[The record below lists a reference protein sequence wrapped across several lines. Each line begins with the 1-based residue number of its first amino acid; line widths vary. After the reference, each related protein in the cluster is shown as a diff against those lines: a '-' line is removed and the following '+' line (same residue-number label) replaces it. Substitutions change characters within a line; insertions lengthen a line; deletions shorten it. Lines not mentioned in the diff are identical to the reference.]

1 MNQPGNGNGG
11 GNGGGGNGGGNGNGG
26 GGGGRPHRRR
36 GGRGRGRR
44 PGGGTGNTGQH
55 RVPGYQGN
63 GDATAVVAPRGPVE
77 PGQRIEV
84 AGVLELSDRSGG
96 FLRLQSASYLPNGGD
111 VHVQPGV
118 IAKYKLRAG
127 DEITGMALPPRGG
140 RGPAL
145 ETVTTIFGRDP
156 AEIEGRPDFA
166 RLSATHPTEML
177 RLTAPGPLPRGA
189 DPTAAIIDLLFP
201 LGKGQRAL
209 IVSPAKAGKTTLL
222 TAIARGIINNQPDAT
237 VYILL
242 ADERPEEVTEM
253 ELANA
258 GEVIASSFDH
268 GADRHVAISEMTLE
282 RARRRVEL
290 GEDVV
295 IILDSLTRLA
305 RAYNNIDKGSGRT
318 LSGGIGAEALER
330 PKRFFGSARAVDPRI
345 GKGSLTIIATALK
358 DTGSKGDEVI
368 FEEFKGTGNAEIVLS
383 RELADRRV
391 FPAID
396 VAASGTRREELLLD
410 PISLKR
416 SHEMRAATAG
426 LPTVKQ
432 IDVVRELL
440 QRGV

>member
-1 MNQPGNGNGG
+1 VDN
-11 GNGGGGNGGGNGNGG
+11 
-26 GGGGRPHRRR
+26 
-36 GGRGRGRR
+36 
-44 PGGGTGNTGQH
+44 
-55 RVPGYQGN
+55 
-63 GDATAVVAPRGPVE
+63 
-77 PGQRIEV
+77 GQRVTVE
-84 AGVLELSDRSGG
+84 GVLELSDRSGG
-96 FLRLQSASYLPNGGD
+96 FLRLRGSSYLATGGD
-111 VHVQPGV
+111 VHVPPGV
-118 IAKYKLRAG
+118 IARFHLRAG
-127 DEITGMALPPRGG
+127 DELTGSAFPPRGG
-140 RGPAL
+140 RGPTL

-156 AEIEGRPDFA
+156 SACEGRPDFN
-166 RLSATHPTEML
+166 RLPATHPTQAL
-177 RLTAPGPLPRGA
+177 RLTAPGGVPRGG
-189 DPTAAIIDLLFP
+189 DITAAIVDLMFP

-209 IVSPAKAGKTTLL
+209 VVAPAKAGKTTLL
-222 TAIARGIINNQPDAT
+222 TAIARGIIANQPEAT

-268 GADRHVAISEMTLE
+268 GADRHVAVAEMTLE

-330 PKRFFGSARAVDPRI
+330 PKRFFGSARAVDPRV

-358 DTGSKGDEVI
+358 DTGSKADEVI
-368 FEEFKGTGNAEIVLS
+368 FEEFKGTGNSEIVLS

-410 PISLKR
+410 PMSLKR
-416 SHEMRAATAG
+416 AHELRAATAG

-432 IDVVRELL
+432 IEVVRELL
-440 QRGV
+440 QRGL

>member
-1 MNQPGNGNGG
+1 MNQP
-11 GNGGGGNGGGNGNGG
+11 GGGNGNGG
-26 GGGGRPHRRR
+26 NGNGGGRPHRRR

-44 PGGGTGNTGQH
+44 PGTTGNG
-55 RVPGYQGN
+55 RGN
-63 GDATAVVAPRGPVE
+63 GGNGGGGSGATALQVPRAPTDSGERVTVE
-77 PGQRIEV
+77 
-84 AGVLELSDRSGG
+84 GVLELSDRSGG
-96 FLRLQSASYLPNGGD
+96 FLRLRGSSYLATGGD
-111 VHVQPGV
+111 VHVPPGV
-118 IAKYKLRAG
+118 IARYHLRAG
-127 DEITGMALPPRGG
+127 DEVTGTAYPPRGG
-140 RGPAL
+140 RGPMLDA
-145 ETVTTIFGRDP
+145 VTTIFGRDP
-156 AEIEGRPDFA
+156 VVCEGRPDFN
-166 RLSATHPTEML
+166 RLSATHPTQTL
-177 RLTAPGPLPRGA
+177 RLTAPSGIPRGG
-189 DPTAAIIDLLFP
+189 DITAAIIDLMFP

-209 IVSPAKAGKTTLL
+209 VVAPAKAGKTTLL
-222 TAIARGIINNQPDAT
+222 TAIARGIIANQPEAT

-268 GADRHVAISEMTLE
+268 GAERHVAVAEMTLE

-330 PKRFFGSARAVDPRI
+330 PKRFFGSARAVDPRV
-345 GKGSLTIIATALK
+345 GRGSLTIIATALK
-358 DTGSKGDEVI
+358 DTGSKADEVI
-368 FEEFKGTGNAEIVLS
+368 FEEFKGTGNSEIVLS

-410 PISLKR
+410 PMSLKR
-416 SHEMRAATAG
+416 AHELRAATAG

-432 IDVVRELL
+432 IEVVRELL
-440 QRGV
+440 QRGL

>member
-1 MNQPGNGNGG
+1 MSHPGGGNGG
-11 GNGGGGNGGGNGNGG
+11 SGNGGGGNGGG

-44 PGGGTGNTGQH
+44 PGGG
-55 RVPGYQGN
+55 PGN
-63 GDATAVVAPRGPVE
+63 GGPGRGNGGFADAGGSTAVQVPRGPADD
-77 PGQRIEV
+77 GQRVAV

-96 FLRLQSASYLPNGGD
+96 FLRLQTSSYLPSTGD

-118 IAKYKLRAG
+118 IAKYHLRAG
-127 DEITGMALPPRGG
+127 DEIAGFALPPRGG
-140 RGPAL
+140 RGPSL
-145 ETVTTIFGRDP
+145 ESVTTVFGRDP
-156 AEIEGRPDFA
+156 AEIEGRPDFN
-166 RLSATHPTEML
+166 RLPATHPTEML
-177 RLTAPGPLPRGA
+177 RLTEPGPLPRGA
-189 DPTAAIIDLLFP
+189 DPTAAIVDLMVP

-209 IVSPAKAGKTTLL
+209 LVAPAKAGKTTLL
-222 TAIARGIINNQPDAT
+222 TAIARGIIKNQPDAT

-253 ELANA
+253 EMANA

-305 RAYNNIDKGSGRT
+305 RAYNTIDKGSGRT

-330 PKRFFGSARAVDPRI
+330 PKRFFGSARAVDPRV

-358 DTGSKGDEVI
+358 DTGSKADEVI

-410 PISLKR
+410 PVSLKR

-432 IDVVRELL
+432 IEVVRELL
-440 QRGV
+440 QRGM

>member
-11 GNGGGGNGGGNGNGG
+11 GNGGGGNGGGNGNGGG

-63 GDATAVVAPRGPVE
+63 GDATAVQAPRGPVE

-96 FLRLQSASYLPNGGD
+96 FLRLQSASYLPNSGD

-156 AEIEGRPDFA
+156 AEVEGRPDFA

-209 IVSPAKAGKTTLL
+209 IVSPGQGRQDD
-222 TAIARGIINNQPDAT
+222 TAHRNCARHHQ
-237 VYILL
+237 
-242 ADERPEEVTEM
+242 
-253 ELANA
+253 
-258 GEVIASSFDH
+258 
-268 GADRHVAISEMTLE
+268 
-282 RARRRVEL
+282 
-290 GEDVV
+290 
-295 IILDSLTRLA
+295 
-305 RAYNNIDKGSGRT
+305 
-318 LSGGIGAEALER
+318 
-330 PKRFFGSARAVDPRI
+330 
-345 GKGSLTIIATALK
+345 
-358 DTGSKGDEVI
+358 
-368 FEEFKGTGNAEIVLS
+368 
-383 RELADRRV
+383 
-391 FPAID
+391 
-396 VAASGTRREELLLD
+396 
-410 PISLKR
+410 
-416 SHEMRAATAG
+416 
-426 LPTVKQ
+426 
-432 IDVVRELL
+432 
-440 QRGV
+440 

>member
-1 MNQPGNGNGG
+1 MNQPGG
-11 GNGGGGNGGGNGNGG
+11 GNGGGGG

-44 PGGGTGNTGQH
+44 PGNNGSG
-55 RVPGYQGN
+55 RGN
-63 GDATAVVAPRGPVE
+63 GGGAAGTALQTPHVSADN
-77 PGQRIEV
+77 GQRVVVE
-84 AGVLELSDRSGG
+84 GVLELSDRSGG
-96 FLRLQSASYLPNGGD
+96 FLRLRGSSYLATGGD
-111 VHVQPGV
+111 VHVPPGV
-118 IAKYKLRAG
+118 TAKYRLRAG
-127 DEITGMALPPRGG
+127 DEVTGTAYPPRGG
-140 RGPAL
+140 RGPTL
-145 ETVTTIFGRDP
+145 DTVTTIFGRDP
-156 AEIEGRPDFA
+156 AACEGRPDFS
-166 RLSATHPTEML
+166 RLAATHPTQAL
-177 RLTAPGPLPRGA
+177 RLTAPGGVPRGG
-189 DPTAAIIDLLFP
+189 DITAAIVDLMFP

-209 IVSPAKAGKTTLL
+209 VVAPAKAGKTTLL
-222 TAIARGIINNQPDAT
+222 TAIARGIIANQPEAT

-268 GADRHVAISEMTLE
+268 GAERHVAVAEMTLE

-330 PKRFFGSARAVDPRI
+330 PKRFFGSARAVDPRV

-358 DTGSKGDEVI
+358 DTGSKADEVI
-368 FEEFKGTGNAEIVLS
+368 FEEFKGTGNSEIVLS

-410 PISLKR
+410 PMSLKR
-416 SHEMRAATAG
+416 AHELRAATAG

-432 IDVVRELL
+432 IEVVRELL
-440 QRGV
+440 QRGL

>member
-1 MNQPGNGNGG
+1 MNQPGG
-11 GNGGGGNGGGNGNGG
+11 GNGGGGNRGGGDGG
-26 GGGGRPHRRR
+26 GGAGGGRPHRRR

-44 PGGGTGNTGQH
+44 PGGGPGNTG
-55 RVPGYQGN
+55 GGN
-63 GDATAVVAPRGPVE
+63 DGVGEGGGTTALQMPRTPADN
-77 PGQRIEV
+77 GQRIAVE
-84 AGVLELSDRSGG
+84 GVLELSDRSGG
-96 FLRLQSASYLPNGGD
+96 FLRLRSASYLPSDGD

-118 IAKYKLRAG
+118 IAKYSLRAG
-127 DEITGMALPPRGG
+127 DEITGMAFPPRGG
-140 RGPAL
+140 RGPSL
-145 ETVTTIFGRDP
+145 ESVTTIFGRDP
-156 AEIEGRPDFA
+156 AAIEGRPDFA
-166 RLSATHPTEML
+166 RLPATHPTEML
-177 RLTAPGPLPRGA
+177 RLTAPGPLARGA
-189 DPTAAIIDLLFP
+189 DPTAAIVDLMVP

-209 IVSPAKAGKTTLL
+209 LVAPAKAGKTTLL
-222 TAIARGIINNQPDAT
+222 TAIARGIIKHQPDAT

-253 ELANA
+253 EMANA

-305 RAYNNIDKGSGRT
+305 RAYNTIDKGSGRT

-330 PKRFFGSARAVDPRI
+330 PKRFFGSARAVDPRV

-358 DTGSKGDEVI
+358 DTGSKADEVI

-432 IDVVRELL
+432 IEVVRELL

>member
-1 MNQPGNGNGG
+1 MNQPGNGG
-11 GNGGGGNGGGNGNGG
+11 GN

-44 PGGGTGNTGQH
+44 PGH
-55 RVPGYQGN
+55 HGN
-63 GDATAVVAPRGPVE
+63 GHGNGGGPIGATLQLPRQQADN
-77 PGQRIEV
+77 GQRV
-84 AGVLELSDRSGG
+84 AVEGVLELSDRGGG
-96 FLRLQSASYLPNGGD
+96 FLRLKGSSYLATGGD
-111 VHVQPGV
+111 VQVPPGV
-118 IAKYKLRAG
+118 IAKFHLRAG
-127 DEITGMALPPRGG
+127 DELTGIAYPPRGG
-140 RGPAL
+140 RGPTL
-145 ETVTTIFGRDP
+145 EGVTTIFGREP
-156 AEIEGRPDFA
+156 AVCEGRPDFN
-166 RLSATHPTEML
+166 RLPATHPTQAL
-177 RLTAPGPLPRGA
+177 RLTAPGGVPRGG
-189 DPTAAIIDLLFP
+189 DITAAIVDLLFP

-209 IVSPAKAGKTTLL
+209 VVAPAKAGKTTLL
-222 TAIARGIINNQPDAT
+222 TAIARGIIANQPDAT

-268 GADRHVAISEMTLE
+268 GAERHVAVAEMTLE

-330 PKRFFGSARAVDPRI
+330 PKRFFGSARAVDPRV

-358 DTGSKGDEVI
+358 DTGSKADEVI
-368 FEEFKGTGNAEIVLS
+368 FEEFKGTGNSEIVLS

-410 PISLKR
+410 PMSLKR
-416 SHEMRAATAG
+416 AHELRAATAG

-432 IDVVRELL
+432 IEVVRELL
-440 QRGV
+440 QRGL

>member
-1 MNQPGNGNGG
+1 M
-11 GNGGGGNGGGNGNGG
+11 
-26 GGGGRPHRRR
+26 
-36 GGRGRGRR
+36 
-44 PGGGTGNTGQH
+44 
-55 RVPGYQGN
+55 
-63 GDATAVVAPRGPVE
+63 
-77 PGQRIEV
+77 
-84 AGVLELSDRSGG
+84 
-96 FLRLQSASYLPNGGD
+96 SYLPGQGD
-111 VHVQPGV
+111 VHVPPGIV
-118 IAKYKLRAG
+118 AKFGLRAG
-127 DEITGMALPPRGG
+127 DELTGTAYPPRGG
-140 RGPAL
+140 RGPSL
-145 ETVTTIFGRDP
+145 EIVSTIFGREY
-156 AEIEGRPDFA
+156 ATLGTRPDFN
-166 RLSATHPTEML
+166 RLAATHPTEML
-177 RLTAPGPLPRGA
+177 RLASPGPLPRGG
-189 DPTAAIIDLLFP
+189 DPTASIVDLLCP

-209 IVSPAKAGKTTLL
+209 LVAPAKAGKTTLL
-222 TAIARGIINNQPDAT
+222 TAIARGIIKNQPDIT

-268 GADRHVAISEMTLE
+268 GADRHVAVAEMTLE

-305 RAYNNIDKGSGRT
+305 RAYNTIDKGSGRT

-358 DTGSKGDEVI
+358 DTGSKADEVI

-396 VAASGTRREELLLD
+396 VSASGTRREELLLD
-410 PISLKR
+410 PMSLKR

-432 IDVVRELL
+432 IEVVRELL

>member
-1 MNQPGNGNGG
+1 MAI
-11 GNGGGGNGGGNGNGG
+11 
-26 GGGGRPHRRR
+26 RP
-36 GGRGRGRR
+36 
-44 PGGGTGNTGQH
+44 
-55 RVPGYQGN
+55 
-63 GDATAVVAPRGPVE
+63 
-77 PGQRIEV
+77 
-84 AGVLELSDRSGG
+84 
-96 FLRLQSASYLPNGGD
+96 
-111 VHVQPGV
+111 
-118 IAKYKLRAG
+118 KLRC
-127 DEITGMALPPRGG
+127 DHRPALPC
-140 RGPAL
+140 
-145 ETVTTIFGRDP
+145 
-156 AEIEGRPDFA
+156 
-166 RLSATHPTEML
+166 
-177 RLTAPGPLPRGA
+177 
-189 DPTAAIIDLLFP
+189 

-318 LSGGIGAEALER
+318 LSGGISAEALER
-330 PKRFFGSARAVDPRI
+330 PKRFFGSARAVDPI
-345 GKGSLTIIATALK
+345 GGVADDHRDGIERHRVE
-358 DTGSKGDEVI
+358 GDEVI

>member
-1 MNQPGNGNGG
+1 VNQPGG
-11 GNGGGGNGGGNGNGG
+11 GNGGGGNNGGG

-44 PGGGTGNTGQH
+44 PGGGA
-55 RVPGYQGN
+55 PGN
-63 GDATAVVAPRGPVE
+63 GGRGNGGIPGGGGGATALQLPRAPE
-77 PGQRIEV
+77 DNGQRV
-84 AGVLELSDRSGG
+84 AVEGVLELSDRSGG
-96 FLRLQSASYLPNGGD
+96 FLRLQSSSYLPSDGD

-118 IAKYKLRAG
+118 IAKFHLRAG
-127 DEITGMALPPRGG
+127 DEITGMAFPPRGG
-140 RGPAL
+140 RGPSL
-145 ETVTTIFGRDP
+145 ESVATVFGRDP
-156 AEIEGRPDFA
+156 ATIEGRPDFN
-166 RLSATHPTEML
+166 RLPATHPTEML

-189 DPTAAIIDLLFP
+189 DPTAAIVDLMVP

-209 IVSPAKAGKTTLL
+209 LVAPAKAGKTTLL
-222 TAIARGIINNQPDAT
+222 TAIARGIIKNQPEAT

-253 ELANA
+253 EMANA

-305 RAYNNIDKGSGRT
+305 RAYNTIDKGSGRT

-330 PKRFFGSARAVDPRI
+330 PKRFFGSARAVDPRV

-358 DTGSKGDEVI
+358 DTGSKADEVI

-396 VAASGTRREELLLD
+396 VSASGTRREELLLD

-432 IDVVRELL
+432 IEVVRELL

>member
-1 MNQPGNGNGG
+1 MQ
-11 GNGGGGNGGGNGNGG
+11 
-26 GGGGRPHRRR
+26 
-36 GGRGRGRR
+36 
-44 PGGGTGNTGQH
+44 
-55 RVPGYQGN
+55 
-63 GDATAVVAPRGPVE
+63 APRGPADNGERVAVE
-77 PGQRIEV
+77 
-84 AGVLELSDRSGG
+84 GVLELSDRGGG
-96 FLRLQSASYLPNGGD
+96 FLRLKTSSYLPSGGD

-118 IAKYKLRAG
+118 ITRYKLRAG
-127 DEITGMALPPRGG
+127 DEITGSAFPPRGG

-145 ETVTTIFGRDP
+145 EAVTTIFGRDP
-156 AEIEGRPDFA
+156 AEVDGRPDFA
-166 RLSATHPTEML
+166 RLPATHPTEML

-253 ELANA
+253 EMANA

-330 PKRFFGSARAVDPRI
+330 PKRFFGSARAVDPRV

-396 VAASGTRREELLLD
+396 VSASGTRREELLLD
-410 PISLKR
+410 PMSLKR

-432 IDVVRELL
+432 IEVVRELL

>member
-1 MNQPGNGNGG
+1 MNQPPNG
-11 GNGGGGNGGGNGNGG
+11 GNGGGSGGGNGS
-26 GGGGRPHRRR
+26 GGGRPSRRR

-44 PGGGTGNTGQH
+44 PGGGGPAQGG
-55 RVPGYQGN
+55 RGPGGGGGN
-63 GDATAVVAPRGPVE
+63 GGSAGATAVQLPNTPADN
-77 PGQRIEV
+77 GQRIAVE
-84 AGVLELSDRSGG
+84 GVLELSDRSGG
-96 FLRLQSASYLPNGGD
+96 FLRLQGASYLPGHGD

-118 IAKYKLRAG
+118 IAKFGLRAG
-127 DEITGMALPPRGG
+127 DEITGMAQPARGG

-145 ETVTTIFGRDP
+145 ESVTTIFGREF
-156 AEIEGRPDFA
+156 ATIESRPDFN
-166 RLSATHPTEML
+166 RLPATHPTEML
-177 RLTAPGPLPRGA
+177 RLAAPGPLPRGG
-189 DPTAAIIDLLFP
+189 DPTAAIVDLMVP

-209 IVSPAKAGKTTLL
+209 LVAPAKAGKTTLL
-222 TAIARGIINNQPDAT
+222 TAIARGIIKNQPEIT

-253 ELANA
+253 EMANA

-268 GADRHVAISEMTLE
+268 GADRHVAVAEMTLE

-305 RAYNNIDKGSGRT
+305 RAYNTIDKGSGRT

-330 PKRFFGSARAVDPRI
+330 PKRFFGSARAVDPRH

-358 DTGSKGDEVI
+358 DTGSKADEVI

-396 VAASGTRREELLLD
+396 VSASGTRREELLLD
-410 PISLKR
+410 PMSLKR

-432 IDVVRELL
+432 IEVVRELL

>member
-1 MNQPGNGNGG
+1 
-11 GNGGGGNGGGNGNGG
+11 
-26 GGGGRPHRRR
+26 
-36 GGRGRGRR
+36 
-44 PGGGTGNTGQH
+44 
-55 RVPGYQGN
+55 
-63 GDATAVVAPRGPVE
+63 
-77 PGQRIEV
+77 
-84 AGVLELSDRSGG
+84 LSDRSGG
-96 FLRLQSASYLPNGGD
+96 FLRLQSASYLPGNGD

-118 IAKYKLRAG
+118 IAKYHLRAG
-127 DEITGMALPPRGG
+127 DEIIGSALPPRGG
-140 RGPAL
+140 RGPSL
-145 ETVTTIFGRDP
+145 ESVTTIFGRDP

-166 RLSATHPTEML
+166 RLPATHPTEML

-222 TAIARGIINNQPDAT
+222 TAIARGIIANQPEAT

-268 GADRHVAISEMTLE
+268 GAERHVAVSEMTLE

-330 PKRFFGSARAVDPRI
+330 PKRFFGSARTVDPRV

-396 VAASGTRREELLLD
+396 VSASGTRREELLLD

>member
-1 MNQPGNGNGG
+1 MNQPGNGS
-11 GNGGGGNGGGNGNGG
+11 GNGNGGNGG
-26 GGGGRPHRRR
+26 GGGGRPNRRR

-44 PGGGTGNTGQH
+44 PGGGQAVARPEGGTALETPSGPTDA
-55 RVPGYQGN
+55 N
-63 GDATAVVAPRGPVE
+63 G
-77 PGQRIEV
+77 RIDV
-84 AGVLELSDRSGG
+84 LGVLDLNDRGGG
-96 FLRLQSASYLPNGGD
+96 FLRSQDASYLASGGD
-111 VHVQPGV
+111 VFVAPGV
-118 IAKYKLRAG
+118 ISKFKLRAG
-127 DEITGMALPPRGG
+127 DEITGSALPARGG

-156 AEIEGRPDFA
+156 ADVEGRPDFA
-166 RLSATHPTEML
+166 RLPASHPTQAL
-177 RLTAPGPLPRGA
+177 RLTAPGGVPRGG
-189 DPTAAIIDLLFP
+189 DVTAAIIDLIIP

-209 IVSPAKAGKTTLL
+209 VVAPAKAGKTTLL
-222 TAIARGIINNQPDAT
+222 TAIARGIIANQPEIT

-268 GADRHVAISEMTLE
+268 GADRHVAIAEMTLE
-282 RARRRVEL
+282 RARRRMEL

-305 RAYNNIDKGSGRT
+305 RAYNTIDKGSGRT

-330 PKRFFGSARAVDPRI
+330 PKRFFGSARAIDARH

-358 DTGSKGDEVI
+358 DTGSKADEVI

-396 VAASGTRREELLLD
+396 VSASGTRREELLLD
-410 PISLKR
+410 PMSLKR
-416 SHEMRAATAG
+416 AHELRGATAG

-432 IDVVRELL
+432 IEVVRELL
-440 QRGV
+440 QRGL

>member
-1 MNQPGNGNGG
+1 MNQPPGG
-11 GNGGGGNGGGNGNGG
+11 GNGGNGGGPGSGNGGG

-36 GGRGRGRR
+36 GGRGRGQR
-44 PGGGTGNTGQH
+44 PGGGGPGQNG
-55 RVPGYQGN
+55 RGPGGGN
-63 GDATAVVAPRGPVE
+63 GGGATALQLPHAPTDNGE
-77 PGQRIEV
+77 RIDV
-84 AGVLELSDRSGG
+84 DGVLELSDRSGG
-96 FLRLQSASYLPNGGD
+96 FLRKQGMSYLPGQGD
-111 VHVQPGV
+111 VHVPPGV
-118 IAKYKLRAG
+118 IAKFGLRAG
-127 DEITGMALPPRGG
+127 DEITGTAHPPRGG
-140 RGPAL
+140 RGPSL
-145 ETVTTIFGRDP
+145 ESVATLFGRDF
-156 AEIEGRPDFA
+156 ATIETRPDFN
-166 RLSATHPTEML
+166 RLPATHPTEML
-177 RLTAPGPLPRGA
+177 RLTTPGPLARGA
-189 DPTAAIIDLLFP
+189 DPTAAIVDLLCP

-209 IVSPAKAGKTTLL
+209 LVAPAKAGKTTLL
-222 TAIARGIINNQPDAT
+222 TAIARGIMKNQPDIT

-268 GADRHVAISEMTLE
+268 GADRHVAVAEMTLE

-305 RAYNNIDKGSGRT
+305 RAYNTIDKGSGRT

-330 PKRFFGSARAVDPRI
+330 PKRFFGSARAVAPRH

-358 DTGSKGDEVI
+358 DTGSKADEVI

-396 VAASGTRREELLLD
+396 VSASGTRREELLLD
-410 PISLKR
+410 PMSLKR

-432 IDVVRELL
+432 IEVVRELL

>member
-1 MNQPGNGNGG
+1 
-11 GNGGGGNGGGNGNGG
+11 
-26 GGGGRPHRRR
+26 
-36 GGRGRGRR
+36 
-44 PGGGTGNTGQH
+44 
-55 RVPGYQGN
+55 
-63 GDATAVVAPRGPVE
+63 
-77 PGQRIEV
+77 
-84 AGVLELSDRSGG
+84 VLELSDRSGG
-96 FLRLQSASYLPNGGD
+96 FLRAQRASYLPSGGD
-111 VHVQPGV
+111 VHVQPGI
-118 IAKYKLRAG
+118 IAKFGLRAG
-127 DEITGMALPPRGG
+127 DEITGMAHPPRGG
-140 RGPAL
+140 RGPSL
-145 ETVTTIFGRDP
+145 ETVTTIFGRELADVT
-156 AEIEGRPDFA
+156 GRPDFS
-166 RLSATHPTEML
+166 RLTATHPVEML
-177 RLTAPGPLPRGA
+177 RLAAPGPLARGG
-189 DPTAAIIDLLFP
+189 DPTASIVDLLCP

-209 IVSPAKAGKTTLL
+209 LVAPAKAGKTTLL
-222 TAIARGIINNQPDAT
+222 TAIARGIIKNQPDVT

-268 GADRHVAISEMTLE
+268 GAERHVAVAEMTLE

-305 RAYNNIDKGSGRT
+305 RAYNTIDKGSGRT

-330 PKRFFGSARAVDPRI
+330 PKRFFGSARAVDPRV

-358 DTGSKGDEVI
+358 DTGSKADEVI

-396 VAASGTRREELLLD
+396 VSASGTRREELLLD
-410 PISLKR
+410 PMSLKR

-432 IDVVRELL
+432 IEVVRELL

>member
-1 MNQPGNGNGG
+1 VNQPGG
-11 GNGGGGNGGGNGNGG
+11 GNGGS

-44 PGGGTGNTGQH
+44 PGHN
-55 RVPGYQGN
+55 GN
-63 GDATAVVAPRGPVE
+63 GPGNGGPVGTALQL
-77 PGQRIEV
+77 PRAPVDNGQRVTVE
-84 AGVLELSDRSGG
+84 GVLELSDRSGG
-96 FLRLQSASYLPNGGD
+96 FLRLRGSSYLATGGD
-111 VHVQPGV
+111 VHVPPGV
-118 IAKYKLRAG
+118 IARFHLRAG
-127 DEITGMALPPRGG
+127 DEVTGSAFPPRGG
-140 RGPAL
+140 RGPTL

-156 AEIEGRPDFA
+156 SACEGRPDFN
-166 RLSATHPTEML
+166 RLSATHPTQAL
-177 RLTAPGPLPRGA
+177 RLTAPGGVPRGG
-189 DPTAAIIDLLFP
+189 DITAAIVDLMFP

-209 IVSPAKAGKTTLL
+209 VVAPAKAGKTTLL
-222 TAIARGIINNQPDAT
+222 TAIARGIIANQPEAT

-268 GADRHVAISEMTLE
+268 GADRHVAVAEMTLE

-330 PKRFFGSARAVDPRI
+330 PKRFFGSARAVDPRV

-358 DTGSKGDEVI
+358 DTGSKADEVI
-368 FEEFKGTGNAEIVLS
+368 FEEFKGTGNSEIVLS

-410 PISLKR
+410 PMSLKR
-416 SHEMRAATAG
+416 AHELRAATAG

-432 IDVVRELL
+432 IEVVRELL
-440 QRGV
+440 QRGL